1 MTVNAKS
8 AFSVMGRL
16 HALGAYLT
24 QSTTTSITWAAYAAS
39 GGSAIAS
46 GSLTVSAVIFDTFQ
60 TDDRWTKDAIGYN
73 FRHDIGT
80 TTFTTGGEYVI
91 QYTVTPSGGNA
102 VIEPVSVSVKGVF
115 GS

>member
-16 HALGAYLT
+16 HAAGSNLT
-24 QSTTTSITWAAYAAS
+24 QSTTSSITWAAYAAS

-46 GSLTVSAVIFDTFQ
+46 GTLTVSAVVFDALQ
-60 TDDRWTKDAIGYN
+60 TDGRWSLDSTGYN

-102 VIEPVSVSVKGVF
+102 VIVQVSVSVKGVF

>member
-1 MTVNAKS
+1 M
-8 AFSVMGRL
+8 
-16 HALGAYLT
+16 
-24 QSTTTSITWAAYAAS
+24 
-39 GGSAIAS
+39 
-46 GSLTVSAVIFDTFQ
+46 SAVVFDTLQ
-60 TDDRWTKDAIGYN
+60 TDGRWSLDSTGYN

-102 VIEPVSVSVKGVF
+102 VIVPVSVSVKGVF